1 MDITINL
8 SKPEKDP
15 RDIAKAGKAK
25 KMKVTPDIFL
35 IRQDKITELFR
46 LHCVE
51 NSTIYSIRRMCTITN
66 IVLFSM
72 IGTFQ

>member
-1 MDITINL
+1 MQ
-8 SKPEKDP
+8 
-15 RDIAKAGKAK
+15 K

-51 NSTIYSIRRMCTITN
+51 NSTIYSIRRMYYNEHC
-66 IVLFSM
+66 IVFNDRHIPMKINKAVLLSYW
-72 IGTFQ
+72 IL